1 MSKWPTDSKQIM
13 IEAFYQDGGD
23 PFVCGVNGHV
33 TVQAITDIES
43 EIKDYSEDHFT
54 KGDGSYLFEAS
65 FDAGEYEFGCCI
77 HAPYWELTL
86 IDFRPMD
93 CSE

>member
-1 MSKWPTDSKQIM
+1 MSVWPTDSKKIM
-13 IEAFYQDGGD
+13 IEALFQKGDD
-23 PFVCGVNGHV
+23 PFICGAHGQVSA
-33 TVQAITDIES
+33 QAITEM
-43 EIKDYSEDHFT
+43 EEEMKDYSDDHFT

-86 IDFRPMD
+86 VDFRPMD
-93 CSE
+93 SGE